1 MEVNKSKGIYTC
13 YLLTTGFLHGGKSC
27 SKIDMKK
34 DKHGEP
40 TVSYGPSLLMNFLAD
55 IYEQH
60 FQTSLVEWIFETCR
74 VC

>member
-1 MEVNKSKGIYTC
+1 MEVKKSKGIYTY
-13 YLLTTGFLHGGKSC
+13 YLLTTWFLDGGKSC

-40 TVSYGPSLLMNFLAD
+40 TLPYGPSLLIIFFAD
-55 IYEQH
+55 IYEQY
-60 FQTSLVEWIFETCR
+60 FQTRLVDCIFRTSR